1 MTSHWPVEIF
11 QWRFSCRYVHTCGH
25 LAQHVILAFLAVN
38 ANLAYEITMD
48 KWEQTALMAWQ
59 AILSK
64 VQVMKS
70 EGKTLQQIADIIGVK
85 NRSLIGEWLN
95 GNREAANAPFSNL
108 MGYLERLG
116 LDYQNFFPVRTP
128 EIRRVSSHAPTEKV
142 QGKNLQELS
151 VYDVAGAGPAI
162 DVAELT
168 PLFSVYA
175 PPSYLR
181 QADFAILVD
190 GHSMEPLIPHRSVV
204 GVKKD
209 APFVANELYAAR
221 IPYEGMVV
229 KRIGVDR
236 QKNEFV
242 FKSENPNKES
252 YPDFRLN
259 ISEAEQIIVGRVVWV
274 MWGY

>member
-1 MTSHWPVEIF
+1 MDVYADFLRMIEAGIEKCGNANKLAEI
-11 QWRFSCRYVHTCGH
+11 
-25 LAQHVILAFLAVN
+25 LNVN
-38 ANLAYEITMD
+38 ANLITRWRNKD
-48 KWEQTALMAWQ
+48 RVPSLTSIQPL
-59 AILSK
+59 IDFLG
-64 VQVMKS
+64 VQWS
-70 EGKTLQQIADIIGVK
+70 YPSATSNSPK
-85 NRSLIGEWLN
+85 N
-95 GNREAANAPFSNL
+95 
-108 MGYLERLG
+108 
-116 LDYQNFFPVRTP
+116 P

-162 DVAELT
+162 DLAELT

-175 PPSYLR
+175 PPNYLR
-181 QADFAILVD
+181 QADFAILID

-204 GVKKD
+204 GVKKNG
-209 APFVANELYAAR
+209 PFVANELYAAR

-236 QKNEFV
+236 QANEFV
-242 FKSENPNKES
+242 FKSDNPNKEF

>member
-1 MTSHWPVEIF
+1 MDVYADFLRMIEAGIEKCGNANKLAEI
-11 QWRFSCRYVHTCGH
+11 
-25 LAQHVILAFLAVN
+25 LNVN
-38 ANLAYEITMD
+38 ANLITRWRNKD
-48 KWEQTALMAWQ
+48 RVPSLTSIQPLIDFLGVQWSYPSATSNS
-59 AILSK
+59 SK
-64 VQVMKS
+64 
-70 EGKTLQQIADIIGVK
+70 
-85 NRSLIGEWLN
+85 N
-95 GNREAANAPFSNL
+95 
-108 MGYLERLG
+108 
-116 LDYQNFFPVRTP
+116 P

-175 PPSYLR
+175 PPNYLR
-181 QADFAILVD
+181 QADFAILID

-204 GVKKD
+204 GVKKNG
-209 APFVANELYAAR
+209 PFVANELYAAR

-236 QKNEFV
+236 QANEFV
-242 FKSENPNKES
+242 FKSDNPNKEF

>member
-1 MTSHWPVEIF
+1 MDVYAEFLRMIEAGIEK
-11 QWRFSCRYVHTCGH
+11 CGNANK
-25 LAQHVILAFLAVN
+25 LADILNVN
-38 ANLAYEITMD
+38 ANLITRWRNKERIPSLTSIQPLID
-48 KWEQTALMAWQ
+48 FLG
-59 AILSK
+59 
-64 VQVMKS
+64 VQWTYP
-70 EGKTLQQIADIIGVK
+70 GTL
-85 NRSLIGEWLN
+85 
-95 GNREAANAPFSNL
+95 PF
-108 MGYLERLG
+108 G
-116 LDYQNFFPVRTP
+116 QNTP
-128 EIRRVSSHAPTEKV
+128 QIRRISSHAPTEKV

-252 YPDFRLN
+252 YPDFRLG
-259 ISEAEQIIVGRVVWV
+259 IAEAEQIIVGRVVWV

>member
-1 MTSHWPVEIF
+1 M
-11 QWRFSCRYVHTCGH
+11 
-25 LAQHVILAFLAVN
+25 N
-38 ANLAYEITMD
+38 ASLAYESYMD
-48 KWEQTALMAWQ
+48 KWEHTALMAWQ
-59 AILSK
+59 AILSR
-64 VQVMKS
+64 VQAMKS

-116 LDYQNFFPVRTP
+116 LDYQDFFPAKTP

-252 YPDFRLN
+252 YPDFRLG
-259 ISEAEQIIVGRVVWV
+259 IAEAEQIIVGRVVWV